1 MNLSVT
7 FENKKRFFK
16 ISSLSDIPRLIYNN
30 YGINTIDSKFE
41 FKITTIMDE
50 TSVLIFSRDSIGDLE
65 LFMGDFEYESVASTK
80 LKLIKPTI

>member
-1 MNLSVT
+1 
-7 FENKKRFFK
+7 
-16 ISSLSDIPRLIYNN
+16 
-30 YGINTIDSKFE
+30 
-41 FKITTIMDE
+41 MDE